1 MVSKRDNMRIHQD
14 KSYGTNAIKAERTQR
29 SNLVLFHLEEQFIAK
44 GRLIMTNLIRIIE
57 N

>member
-1 MVSKRDNMRIHQD
+1 MVSKRDNIRIHQD